1 MGGLDP
7 ERQDGE
13 PMPLSTGL
21 FCESR
26 KEAAMRTM
34 RLLVT
39 ILAATALLLPSCR
52 KGTDGVRGVSVR
64 TETVNG
70 VTLVHNP
77 AVPFHPEKSVRFEEE
92 VAFGG
97 EETGPGAVLKPGQ
110 YAIDG
115 RNRVY
120 VYESGG
126 GRHQGVRRRRTLR
139 PGTSVGRNRARA
151 NSGKFISSASR
162 PWPPPRYRYPE
173 PSDVHFRGRGGL
185 S

>member
-1 MGGLDP
+1 
-7 ERQDGE
+7 
-13 PMPLSTGL
+13 
-21 FCESR
+21 
-26 KEAAMRTM
+26 MRTM

-120 VYESGG
+120 VYESGEG
-126 GRHQGVRRRRTLR
+126 VIKVFGEDGRFVRN
-139 PGTSVGRNRARA
+139 VGRKGQGPA

-162 PWPPPRYRYPE
+162 PMAASSLQISRT
-173 PSDVHFRGRGGL
+173 VGRPFSGPGGTFL
-185 S
+185 TVTNGRRTSRCHTWSSTGPMSP